1 MYPQNTNDSIRR
13 PGHGRRPRLQAL
25 SRHMLAQPRHGV
37 KYTPD
42 GEEHW
47 HGAIPEHFMTHLSIT
62 EGAPHWGAHVTDAEY
77 QTPQRVEP
85 EPDRMG
91 RS

>member
-1 MYPQNTNDSIRR
+1 MF
-13 PGHGRRPRLQAL
+13 
-25 SRHMLAQPRHGV
+25 AQPRHGV
-37 KYTPD
+37 RYTPTAKST
-42 GEEHW
+42 GT
-47 HGAIPEHFMTHLSIT
+47 APSPERFMTHLSIT
-62 EGAPHWGAHVTDAEY
+62 EGAPHWGAHVTDAQY